1 MDYFLKILSVYFVT
15 VLKYWFG
22 FPAAR
27 VAGLSFLET
36 YFITTLGGITAF
48 FIFYF
53 FSPVVFKFFA
63 WLIYEFKKFLNINI
77 EPVLKTKKNIF
88 TKRSRL
94 FVKVMQ
100 RYGLAGLA
108 FVTPSLI
115 SIPVGSTIAANLSGR
130 KAKNKL
136 KVITLFCSSII
147 FWDLVLTAITF
158 IF

>member
-1 MDYFLKILSVYFVT
+1 MDYLLKILSVYFVT

-27 VAGLSFLET
+27 LAGLNFTESYL
-36 YFITTLGGITAF
+36 ITTLGGITSF

-53 FSPVVFKFFA
+53 FSPYVFKFFS
-63 WLIYEFKKFLNINI
+63 WIIYEFKKLLKINI
-77 EPVLKTKKNIF
+77 EPVLKTRKKIF
-88 TKRSRL
+88 NKRSRL

-100 RYGLAGLA
+100 RYGITGLA
-108 FVTPSLI
+108 IVTPSLI

-130 KAKNKL
+130 NAKNKL
-136 KVITLFCSSII
+136 KVITLFCASII
-147 FWDLVLTAITF
+147 FWDLVLTAISF